1 MFRIKGRNTFFTPLL
16 LNTQHASMM
25 NSVTTTTT
33 TTESEDV
40 ALCALASMASSDSE
54 QQQQHEQAKKEQEE
68 KEEEQAG
75 GCCKRKREEEE
86 GEEPS
91 VLLNYCEK
99 NRTFS
104 CSIEEKRYK
113 GIKRLLRT
121 ISTGSNADPED
132 SEEKMEDVFRGIAR
146 GLPPVVAEM
155 YIDRFREEMKVKAMK
170 GRAGVRLWA

>member
-1 MFRIKGRNTFFTPLL
+1 
-16 LNTQHASMM
+16 MM
-25 NSVTTTTT
+25 NSITTTT

-54 QQQQHEQAKKEQEE
+54 QQQQQHEQAKEE
-68 KEEEQAG
+68 KEEERG
-75 GCCKRKREEEE
+75 GRGGCKRKREEEE

-91 VLLNYCEK
+91 VLLNYCAK
-99 NRTFS
+99 KRTFS

-155 YIDRFREEMKVKAMK
+155 YIDRFREEMKAKAMK

>member
-1 MFRIKGRNTFFTPLL
+1 
-16 LNTQHASMM
+16 M
-25 NSVTTTTT
+25 NSITT

-54 QQQQHEQAKKEQEE
+54 QQQQHEQAKEEEE
-68 KEEEQAG
+68 KEEQRG
-75 GCCKRKREEEE
+75 GGGGCKRKREEEE
-86 GEEPS
+86 GEGEPS
-91 VLLNYCEK
+91 VLLNYCAK
-99 NRTFS
+99 KRTFS

-146 GLPPVVAEM
+146 GLPPVVAEL
-155 YIDRFREEMKVKAMK
+155 YIDRFREEMKEKAMK

>member
-1 MFRIKGRNTFFTPLL
+1 
-16 LNTQHASMM
+16 MM
-25 NSVTTTTT
+25 NSITTTT

-54 QQQQHEQAKKEQEE
+54 QQQQHEQAK
-68 KEEEQAG
+68 EEEEERRVG
-75 GCCKRKREEEE
+75 GCKRKREEEE

-91 VLLNYCEK
+91 VLLNYCAK

-132 SEEKMEDVFRGIAR
+132 SEKKMEDVFRGIAR

-155 YIDRFREEMKVKAMK
+155 YIDRFREEMKAKAMK